1 MYVAIDRKL
10 ESGCEIQNSVCE
22 KRGAVLQLKIAKHIE
37 TEDLHLVRGPDKLPH
52 GTSVLKYLV
61 LPWAQTSREVCA
73 DLYFASVTTAQTLM
87 GLVLRFIGVEK
98 SATKKYSMK
107 HLSSLE

>member
-1 MYVAIDRKL
+1 MYEAIDRKL

-61 LPWAQTSREVCA
+61 LP
-73 DLYFASVTTAQTLM
+73 
-87 GLVLRFIGVEK
+87 
-98 SATKKYSMK
+98 
-107 HLSSLE
+107 